1 MREEDGGAQQSRH
14 LTSLLMTK
22 NVDCIIDQNK
32 SFKYF
37 SWQK

>member
-14 LTSLLMTK
+14 STSLSTTK
-22 NVDCIIDQNK
+22 NVDRIVDQNK

-37 SWQK
+37 SW